1 MMLYTLWLDSL
12 RYFMV
17 AFAGHYSKGDAVA
30 YKASILRWYFQF
42 VSSLAVRLDFSLGR
56 GEYGSSAS
64 KSRFTPNDPW
74 TLRNNL

>member
-30 YKASILRWYFQF
+30 YKASILR
-42 VSSLAVRLDFSLGR
+42 
-56 GEYGSSAS
+56 
-64 KSRFTPNDPW
+64 
-74 TLRNNL
+74 